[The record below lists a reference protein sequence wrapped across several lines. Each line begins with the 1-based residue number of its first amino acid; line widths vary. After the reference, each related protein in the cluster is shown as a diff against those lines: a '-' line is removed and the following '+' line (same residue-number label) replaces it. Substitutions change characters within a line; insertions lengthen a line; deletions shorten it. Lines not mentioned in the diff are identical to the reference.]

1 MCICVDRW
9 APVVLRVHR
18 VVGLIPVVL
27 VCRCTMGGT
36 RGGAGYEDYE
46 DDSWGY

>member
-1 MCICVDRW
+1 MCMCVDRW
-9 APVVLRVHR
+9 ASVVLRVHR

-36 RGGAGYEDYE
+36 RGAGDEDYE
-46 DDSWGY
+46 DDNWGY